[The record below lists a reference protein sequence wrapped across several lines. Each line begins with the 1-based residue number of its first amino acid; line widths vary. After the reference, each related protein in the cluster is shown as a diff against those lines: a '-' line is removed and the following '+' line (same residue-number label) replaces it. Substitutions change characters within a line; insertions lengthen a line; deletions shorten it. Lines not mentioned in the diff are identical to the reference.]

1 MDNQSVRI
9 QLEPRRKPGR
19 RNWSRFREWWKVP
32 FGLDLMRVR
41 PCCHWSCAERGRRRR
56 RKEGADRSSSLET
69 RVRRGPG
76 RVLTAVSVRT
86 PASRHGTL
94 PTPARGKRSE
104 HSCWNEGE
112 LFYPG
117 RRSAGPG
124 MTSSVH
130 DGEDDDLGDLP
141 EGLLPEGVLD
151 DAADDDVP
159 LRAKPL
165 PAPRKPPPA
174 SPRRMT
180 TTREEDDETAPDA
193 ARGKVRPSLTPPRL
207 PSRAHRPDTAIAG
220 RSLRSRRIS
229 RRVSRAS
236 RRPPGSTHEPTL
248 PSIENGSLGD

>member
-9 QLEPRRKPGR
+9 HLEPRRITGSR
-19 RNWSRFREWWKVP
+19 SWSSPDFARKVP
-32 FGLDLMRVR
+32 FGLDLTRVR

-69 RVRRGPG
+69 RDRRGPG
-76 RVLTAVSVRT
+76 RVSTAVSIRT

-130 DGEDDDLGDLP
+130 DGEDDDLEDLP

-193 ARGKVRPSLTPPRL
+193 SNASSSGASMRRL
-207 PSRAHRPDTAIAG
+207 
-220 RSLRSRRIS
+220 RRC
-229 RRVSRAS
+229 V
-236 RRPPGSTHEPTL
+236 PTST
-248 PSIENGSLGD
+248 

>member
-1 MDNQSVRI
+1 M
-9 QLEPRRKPGR
+9 
-19 RNWSRFREWWKVP
+19 
-32 FGLDLMRVR
+32 
-41 PCCHWSCAERGRRRR
+41 
-56 RKEGADRSSSLET
+56 
-69 RVRRGPG
+69 
-76 RVLTAVSVRT
+76 
-86 PASRHGTL
+86 
-94 PTPARGKRSE
+94 
-104 HSCWNEGE
+104 WNEGE
-112 LFYPG
+112 LFNPG

-165 PAPRKPPPA
+165 PAPRKPPPG
-174 SPRRMT
+174 SPPRMT

-220 RSLRSRRIS
+220 RSLRSRRHP